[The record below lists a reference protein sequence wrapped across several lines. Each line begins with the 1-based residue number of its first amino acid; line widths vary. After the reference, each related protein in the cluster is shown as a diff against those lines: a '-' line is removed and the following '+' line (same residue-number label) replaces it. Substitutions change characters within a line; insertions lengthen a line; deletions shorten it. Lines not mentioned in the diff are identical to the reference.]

1 MEYIWDRFLHRS
13 CPRIEQ
19 AGTWDP
25 LLQGLH
31 LDKHLLEKQN
41 TNKLWGTENNYMHE
55 QLGQIMTTKYK
66 KTKTQLPLL
75 RVPGW
80 KHGATPNSCTEH
92 HQGRGQTTWA
102 SSPVQS
108 THLPYTH
115 PMEKLVH
122 TPWRV
127 SKCTCFLFS
136 SLCAAQHE
144 SQQSLAWTSHL
155 TSYQFPLTERAHRLR
170 WVIRCTTICGRGVEA
185 IWCPLLGV
193 WADTGQCVPTQEHQQ
208 HWRATGWR
216 HSWLDP
222 KTAPRRKRS
231 CCIMHYIFYTTQRTK
246 NT

>member
-1 MEYIWDRFLHRS
+1 MEYIWDRFLQIHKN
-13 CPRIEQ
+13 EQ

-55 QLGQIMTTKYK
+55 QLGQIMTAKCK
-66 KTKTQLPLL
+66 KTKTNCHLKECQE
-75 RVPGW
+75 W

-115 PMEKLVH
+115 PMEEAS
-122 TPWRV
+122 PRCEV

-136 SLCAAQHE
+136 SLCAAARVPAKPCLDF
-144 SQQSLAWTSHL
+144 SSDLLSVSTDG
-155 TSYQFPLTERAHRLR
+155 RAHRLQVGNPLHHYL
-170 WVIRCTTICGRGVEA
+170 WRGVEA

-193 WADTGQCVPTQEHQQ
+193 WADTGQWVPTQEHQK
-208 HWRATGWR
+208 HWRATG
-216 HSWLDP
+216 LE
-222 KTAPRRKRS
+222 AFMVRS
-231 CCIMHYIFYTTQRTK
+231 
-246 NT
+246 